1 MKLVAFVI
9 SVFLLIPAF
18 ICAEQQ
24 TQTFEFKGTHFMA
37 EYFGCDITSIT
48 DTDTLLCVMNEA
60 VKESGAT
67 VLNTIYHVF
76 PNGSGLTMLIMLSES
91 HASIHTYPEH
101 GSCFVDLFTCGD
113 HCSFEGFDR
122 VLRDYLKPGK
132 VKTAVSIRPAP
143 EEEAFFTPR

>member
-1 MKLVAFVI
+1 
-9 SVFLLIPAF
+9 
-18 ICAEQQ
+18 
-24 TQTFEFKGTHFMA
+24 MA
-37 EYFGCDITSIT
+37 EYFDCDFKSIT

-101 GSCFVDLFTCGD
+101 ASCYVDLFTCGD
-113 HCSFEGFDR
+113 HCSYKGFDR
-122 VLRDYLKPGK
+122 VLRAYLKPGN
-132 VKTAVSIRPAP
+132 VEARVAPRPAP
-143 EEEAFFTPR
+143 QEASLLCQDSAL